1 MKNKVLIKYKKTTAV
16 SHTDIFKKVT
26 IFATITFIRKKHRN
40 EKKDVRHN
48 CDIFDC
54 ISINIP

>member
-1 MKNKVLIKYKKTTAV
+1 MAV

-40 EKKDVRHN
+40 EKKDFRHN

-54 ISINIP
+54 IGINIP